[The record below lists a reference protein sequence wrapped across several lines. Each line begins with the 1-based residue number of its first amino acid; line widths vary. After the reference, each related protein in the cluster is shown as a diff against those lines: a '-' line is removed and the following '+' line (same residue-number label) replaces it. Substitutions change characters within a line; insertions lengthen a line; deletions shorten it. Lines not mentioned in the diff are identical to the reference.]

1 MATEKVEFEFPDE
14 AEAKESKAGGK
25 VVTPEADEIKA
36 ESTEE
41 NIEIVDDT
49 PPDDRNRAPMTEPP
63 KEVTEEELAKY
74 SDQSLKARLAHLG
87 RGYHEER
94 RAKEAALREREE
106 AIRAAQ
112 AIAEE
117 NKKLKGSLSQGQSA
131 LLEQAKKVVTNEL
144 DVAKRKYK
152 EAYEAGDSDALVAA
166 QEELTSARIKFDKL
180 ATFKPAKEEEKPKE
194 TPQNTQEHPSEPPA
208 RVDPRVVQW
217 REKNPWFGENRKM
230 TAYAIAVHEDLIQ
243 NEGIS
248 PSTDGYY
255 KRLDAEMRERFPDKF
270 ESEKP
275 EDAPSPRTKVS
286 NVVAPAT
293 RSTAPRKI
301 VLTKSQVEIAKRLN
315 VPLEL
320 YARKVAEQMRS
331 Q

>member
-14 AEAKESKAGGK
+14 AEAKQSKAGGK
-25 VVTPEADEIKA
+25 VITPETDEVKVETADD
-36 ESTEE
+36 

-49 PPDDRNRAPMTEPP
+49 PPEDRGRPPMAEPP
-63 KEVTEEELAKY
+63 KEVTDEELAKY

-131 LLEQAKKVVTNEL
+131 LLEQAKKVVNNEL
-144 DVAKRKYK
+144 EAAKRKYK

-180 ATFKPAKEEEKPKE
+180 ATFKPATVEEKQPE
-194 TPQNTQEHPSEPPA
+194 VAPAPVQEPPP
-208 RVDPRVVQW
+208 RIDPRVVDW
-217 REKNPWFGENRKM
+217 REKNAWFGNNRKM
-230 TAYAIAVHEDLIQ
+230 TAYAIAVHEDLVQ
-243 NEGIS
+243 NEGVS
-248 PSTDGYY
+248 PSSDDYF

-275 EDAPSPRTKVS
+275 EDAPSPRAKAS

-293 RSTAPRKI
+293 RSTAPKKI
-301 VLTKSQVEIAKRLN
+301 VLTKSQVEIAKRLQ